1 MATTATAPDLSL
13 HISPPSAADMAG
25 RSGGGGEMEQLAEP
39 KLCLGF
45 DMVATQHNG
54 GCSLQQQQQRL
65 HQPSQIQRFKKSA
78 IGSPVLSGGGGNGG
92 AARSGNGGGGKRSS
106 RAPRMRWTTALHAH
120 FVQAVELLGGHERA
134 TPKSV
139 LELMNVKDLT
149 LAHVKSH
156 LQASHGYMRDMGFLR
171 TGGGEMDGFDVLG
184 NTSSIAITNIRSS
197 HQERAIR
204 NKERRIVGL
213 NHQ

>member
-1 MATTATAPDLSL
+1 MATTAAPDLSL
-13 HISPPSAADMAG
+13 HISPPSPPDMAG
-25 RSGGGGEMEQLAEP
+25 SSGGGGGETEQLAEP

-45 DMVATQHNG
+45 GTAAAQRDGAYNG

-65 HQPSQIQRFKKSA
+65 HQPGQIQRFKKSGS
-78 IGSPVLSGGGGNGG
+78 GSPVLSGGGSGG
-92 AARSGNGGGGKRSS
+92 AARSGNGGGKRSS

-156 LQASHGYMRDMGFLR
+156 LQARHGQMRNMGFLR
-171 TGGGEMDGFDVLG
+171 RGGGEVDGFDVLG
-184 NTSSIAITNIRSS
+184 NTSSIAITNIRLDTP
-197 HQERAIR
+197 HY
-204 NKERRIVGL
+204 
-213 NHQ
+213 